1 MRLRTP
7 HATVPKSYPRPIRRG
22 GDDRQRMQYSI
33 AELSR
38 FPFTTFVDQ
47 AFRAL
52 LKRPPDSSGFDAH
65 VRLLISG
72 GSKIEV
78 LGNLRYSPEGRAL
91 GVRVD
96 GLLPRYML
104 TKAYRLPVIG
114 YPIEWLVSLAGLPRV
129 VQHQRAADTVQY
141 SRSYEID
148 AAGRALK
155 QEVAVMRDHI
165 ARLGEQARARE
176 AQFETELGALRGEL
190 QTMTIRTHEAQQHV
204 LGMNHWLASLR
215 ENLGALDAAEAEQ
228 HRLAEHLLADVS
240 ADINHADDARGRR
253 LVRWSERLATQLAAR
268 ARVLDF
274 GSGSAW
280 VAQLAERGLDASGV
294 DTNAV
299 RCARAVAA
307 GVSMLP
313 GSLRAA
319 LARTADDSLDAISA
333 LSIGSLLRRV
343 DAGSFLADARRAL
356 KPSGV
361 LLFAF
366 DEDPAVRADRLAG
379 AADPALDA
387 DLLQRV
393 LLAAGFVDV
402 EIDDAADVASV
413 MARNP

>member
-78 LGNLRYSPEGRAL
+78 LGNLRYSPEGRAI
-91 GVRVD
+91 GVRVE
-96 GLLPRYML
+96 GLLPRYAL

-114 YPIEWLVSLAGLPRV
+114 YPIEWFVSLVGLPRV

-155 QEVAVMRDHI
+155 QEVAVLRDHI

-176 AQFETELGALRGEL
+176 AQFDTEIGAMRGEL
-190 QTMTIRTHEAQQHV
+190 QTMFVRSHEAQQHV
-204 LGMNHWLASLR
+204 LGMNHWLATLR
-215 ENLGALDAAEAEQ
+215 ENLGALDSAEAARRDRSEHLFADATADLDEADEQ
-228 HRLAEHLLADVS
+228 HRSHLE
-240 ADINHADDARGRR
+240 
-253 LVRWSERLATQLAAR
+253 RWSEAMATRLAAR
-268 ARVLDF
+268 ARVLDL
-274 GSGSAW
+274 GSGSEW
-280 VAQLAERGLDASGV
+280 VARLAGRGLDASGV
-294 DTNAV
+294 DGNAL
-299 RCARAVAA
+299 RCARAVAS
-307 GVSMLP
+307 GVSMVP
-313 GSLRAA
+313 GSMSAA
-319 LARTADDSLDAISA
+319 LSRTANGSLDAISA
-333 LSIGSLLRRV
+333 LAIGSLLRRV
-343 DAGSFLADARRAL
+343 DAGSLFADARRAL
-356 KPSGV
+356 KPAGL

-366 DEDPAVRADRLAG
+366 DEDPSLRADRLAG
-379 AADPALDA
+379 AADPALDPV
-387 DLLQRV
+387 LLQRV
-393 LLAAGFVDV
+393 LVAAGFVDIALDTSAGATCV
-402 EIDDAADVASV
+402 L
-413 MARNP
+413 ARNP